1 MSVNALVAALAV
13 ACGVGLASAA
23 HAAPLPPAPAG
34 TLAAPFAGS
43 PTDAT
48 VQTVA
53 FGCGPGWA
61 PNRWGRCR
69 PIYRGYGYGP
79 RPFYGPRRFYGTGYA
94 YGPPRPFYGPRPVY
108 GPFY

>member
-1 MSVNALVAALAV
+1 MSVNSLVAALAV
-13 ACGVGLASAA
+13 ACGLGLAPAA
-23 HAAPLPPAPAG
+23 HAAPLSPVPADTWAG
-34 TLAAPFAGS
+34 VTAQP
-43 PTDAT
+43 
-48 VQTVA
+48 VA

-79 RPFYGPRRFYGTGYA
+79 RPFYGPRRVYGPGYG

>member
-1 MSVNALVAALAV
+1 MSLNARVAALAV
-13 ACGVGLASAA
+13 ACGVGFASAA
-23 HAAPLPPAPAG
+23 HAAPLSPVPAD
-34 TLAAPFAGS
+34 TLAGSSAG
-43 PTDAT
+43 AT
-48 VQTVA
+48 PIA

-79 RPFYGPRRFYGTGYA
+79 RPFYGPRRFYGPGYG

>member
-1 MSVNALVAALAV
+1 MSVNSLVAALAV
-13 ACGVGLASAA
+13 ACGLGLAPAA
-23 HAAPLPPAPAG
+23 HAAPLPPPPAD
-34 TLAAPFAGS
+34 TFAGS
-43 PTDAT
+43 FAGAT
-48 VQTVA
+48 AQPVA
-53 FGCGPGWA
+53 FGCGPGLA

-79 RPFYGPRRFYGTGYA
+79 RPFYGPRRFYGPG